1 MAVMVMLLRDDRRVL
16 VTMAGAGK
24 VGMKVGEIV
33 GRQDEEEGEEKEVGE
48 DVGDDEEEGEDVGDD
63 EGVKVGEQ
71 VGDDEGVKVGEQVGN
86 EERG

>member
-16 VTMAGAGK
+16 VTMAGAGM
-24 VGMKVGEIV
+24 VGTKVGEIV

-48 DVGDDEEEGEDVGDD
+48 DVGDDEEEGEDVGD
-63 EGVKVGEQ
+63 EGEGVGEQ